1 MSANASTASVEQL
14 QQQLVDCQRQAIL
27 GSLSGTIAHEYN
39 NLMMPVLER
48 AKDAV
53 ARDDVAAMRKALTI
67 TVRQTEK
74 ALRFTQQVL
83 ELARGDALAMK
94 VCRVAELVDHAIVAT
109 VRPFEKDGIRLELHI
124 PEGLHIRAQPLLFV
138 QVLLNLLL
146 NARQS
151 MKDYCGTL
159 RVSARADGEVVV
171 IAVSDTGR
179 GMSLEMLNDV
189 INPFLAA
196 EANTRPGEG
205 SGVGLGL
212 TACRTIA
219 QQHGATIRARAN
231 DGGGCTFALRWPA
244 V

>member
-1 MSANASTASVEQL
+1 MSADVSTASVEQL

-74 ALRFTQQVL
+74 ALRFTQRVL
-83 ELARGDALAMK
+83 ELARGEALPMK
-94 VCRVAELVDHAIVAT
+94 ACRVAELVDHAIAAT
-109 VRPFEKDGIRLELHI
+109 VRPFEKDGIRLELQI

-138 QVLLNLLL
+138 QVLLNLFL
-146 NARQS
+146 NARQA
-151 MKDYCGTL
+151 MKDHCGTL
-159 RVSARADGEVVV
+159 RISACADGDVVV

-179 GMSLEMLNDV
+179 GMSPEMLNDV
-189 INPFLAA
+189 VNAFLAA
-196 EANTRPGEG
+196 KANARLGDG
-205 SGVGLGL
+205 GGVGLGL
-212 TACRTIA
+212 TVCRTIA
-219 QQHGATIRARAN
+219 QQHGATIRARAD
-231 DGGGCTFALRWPA
+231 DGGGCTFELRWPA